1 MGGNFHTHDW
11 HVEALDLESEAREST
26 KAARRGE
33 VGGIR
38 VVRMLEMG
46 KGEKTSI
53 KPTGPAKAGI
63 GAGGAGGGIG
73 AGGAGRGIGGSG
85 VQRQREPRE
94 NAEFL
99 RICVLEMNMRRA
111 GKLEPEIPGA
121 GAGAGGSGGG
131 IMAARTGRRAFWLPP
146 RQMGRVDGSAR
157 GREKE
162 RGRWVGVCA

>member
-1 MGGNFHTHDW
+1 MGGVFHTHDW

-46 KGEKTSI
+46 KQ
-53 KPTGPAKAGI
+53 PAKTGKGVKVPPPATGTVV
-63 GAGGAGGGIG
+63 GVGVP
-73 AGGAGRGIGGSG
+73 

-94 NAEFL
+94 NGEFL

-111 GKLEPEIPGA
+111 GKLEPETP
-121 GAGAGGSGGG
+121 GAGGSGGG
-131 IMAARTGRRAFWLPP
+131 GGGMMAARTGRRAFWLPP
-146 RQMGRVDGSAR
+146 RQMGRESTR
-157 GREKE
+157 GR
-162 RGRWVGVCA
+162 RWVGVCA

>member
-26 KAARRGE
+26 RAARRGE

-63 GAGGAGGGIG
+63 GAGGAG
-73 AGGAGRGIGGSG
+73 AGIGGSG

-111 GKLEPEIPGA
+111 GKLEPENVNV

-131 IMAARTGRRAFWLPP
+131 MMPARTGRRAFWLPP
-146 RQMGRVDGSAR
+146 RQMGRDGGK
-157 GREKE
+157 GR
-162 RGRWVGVCA
+162 RWVAVCA